1 MTNLECAIAVL
12 MSHREAR
19 GWTDEAVAL
28 DLLGQLGVE
37 AAGEA
42 VHATP
47 VVDPS
52 LVTEAEV
59 VAAEATAQ
67 EAVDKATSARAA
79 LIAQTAAGARR
90 ADVAA
95 DEANV
100 GKGADYPEAAAD
112 QAKAANSPEVAAKA
126 RTTGRT
132 ARS

>member
-52 LVTEAEV
+52 LVTEADV
-59 VAAEATAQ
+59 VAAEASAR

-112 QAKAANSPEVAAKA
+112 QAKADPPEAAAKA